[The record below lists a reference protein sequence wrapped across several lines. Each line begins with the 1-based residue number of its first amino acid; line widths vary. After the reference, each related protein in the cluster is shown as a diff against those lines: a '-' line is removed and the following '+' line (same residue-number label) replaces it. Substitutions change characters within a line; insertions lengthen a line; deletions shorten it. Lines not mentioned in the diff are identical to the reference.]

1 MRPTTK
7 PVLVA
12 GLLALLTLAACSND
26 GDDDRPPEA
35 NQSQG
40 SEQAGDTLERED
52 EDDTGSGGQGSG
64 TGGDPDAEPLG
75 TTRAQR
81 ENLDGVNVPLRV
93 DVVRLERNG
102 ELVELGLVLTNEAD
116 DDGSG
121 TLNWE
126 PYTDLGG
133 GPGINGHYDIR
144 EVGIVDPD
152 GQRIYLPAMDDQ
164 GVCRCTATGGGAG
177 VEAGQSMTLDAT
189 IGGLPEDVDAVDVHV
204 PGFPPITG
212 VEVQG

>member
-7 PVLVA
+7 PLLVA
-12 GLLALLTLAACSND
+12 GLLALLALAACSND
-26 GDDDRPPEA
+26 GDDDSPLEA

-40 SEQAGDTLERED
+40 SEQAADTPEREG
-52 EDDTGSGGQGSG
+52 EDDTGSGGEGSG

-81 ENLDGVNVPLRV
+81 ENLANVVVPLRI
-93 DVVRLERNG
+93 DVVRLERHG
-102 ELVELGLVLTNEAD
+102 ELVELGLLVSNEAD
-116 DDGSG
+116 DDGTD
-121 TLNWE
+121 TLDWD
-126 PYTDLGG
+126 PLTDLGG
-133 GPGINGHYDIR
+133 GPGINGNYDIR

-152 GQRIYLPAMDDQ
+152 GQRIYLPALDDQ
-164 GVCRCTATGGGAG
+164 GVCRCTGTGGGAG
-177 VEAGQSMTLDAT
+177 VSPGESLTLDAT
-189 IGGLPEDVDAVDVHV
+189 IGGLPTDVEAVDVHV